1 MNRRL
6 HGIFPPWV
14 RARDPSAKASSRLTV
29 HRHRAIAVS
38 SIRSGNQWGPGKHS
52 QGTSLILLFPIML
65 GVMSVGA
72 DYRARM
78 VYNYNTGGN
87 ARSQPIDFTK

>member
-6 HGIFPPWV
+6 HGIFAPWV

-29 HRHRAIAVS
+29 HRHGRLRCLQLEVEINGV
-38 SIRSGNQWGPGKHS
+38 
-52 QGTSLILLFPIML
+52 QGQQISLLFPIML

-78 VYNYNTGGN
+78 VNNYNTGGN
-87 ARSQPIDFTK
+87 ARSQPIDVTK